1 MNDSGG
7 IGILGVI
14 VGAILVLGVLYFAF
28 GERLGMRSPGGN
40 TTVKVEAPRV
50 PSPGK

>member
-7 IGILGVI
+7 IGIVGVVI
-14 VGAILVLGVLYFAF
+14 GAMLVIGLMYFAF
-28 GERLGMRSPGGN
+28 GEQLGMRGPSGGN

-50 PSPGK
+50 PVTK

>member
-7 IGILGVI
+7 IGIVGVVI
-14 VGAILVLGVLYFAF
+14 GAMLVIGLMYFAF
-28 GERLGMRSPGGN
+28 GEQLGVRGPSGGN

-50 PSPGK
+50 PVTK